1 MVAQDSQ
8 VSIARRIR
16 QLAAEGRGDDDV
28 AYRHIGLDGS
38 EPGFSWPALDRRSS
52 QVAAAFAARGLRQGD
67 RLAVA
72 LRNSPEFIFSVL
84 AAWKLGA
91 VPVPVRWDIPDW
103 ELGRLRE
110 VVDARIFLM
119 ADDLPWLAAT
129 AGDPVQD
136 FPDVVSPEFNG
147 TCSSGSTG
155 TPKVI
160 ISERPGLYSP
170 DMRITFAEVWG
181 AKVTHPQ
188 TILVPTAMYHTNGFA
203 TFVNLLAGAQLILL
217 EKFDAA
223 RVADVIERYRVT
235 NFTCTPTMLQRI
247 ADLPDIEDRDL
258 SSIEFIIQG
267 AAMMPPALVH
277 RWAGLIGAE
286 RIIMAY
292 GMTEGLG
299 LTSLRG
305 DDWMS
310 HQGSVGRGFRGT
322 EVRIL
327 GDDGKD
333 LPPGEIGEIFLRT
346 QNAPKSHYLGA
357 APQTRTTPDGFGTV
371 GDMGYLDSDGYLYL
385 ADRRV
390 DMIISGGA
398 NIFPAEVEAALIEH
412 PAVADVVVFGLR
424 DPEWGRRVHAIIEP
438 VDPAAP
444 PSADEIR
451 GYAKS
456 RLAPYKVPKTVEI
469 IDAIPRS
476 AATKV
481 SRGAL
486 VAARGG

>member
-1 MVAQDSQ
+1 
-8 VSIARRIR
+8 
-16 QLAAEGRGDDDV
+16 
-28 AYRHIGLDGS
+28 
-38 EPGFSWPALDRRSS
+38 
-52 QVAAAFAARGLRQGD
+52 
-67 RLAVA
+67 
-72 LRNSPEFIFSVL
+72 
-84 AAWKLGA
+84 
-91 VPVPVRWDIPDW
+91 
-103 ELGRLRE
+103 
-110 VVDARIFLM
+110 
-119 ADDLPWLAAT
+119 
-129 AGDPVQD
+129 
-136 FPDVVSPEFNG
+136 
-147 TCSSGSTG
+147 
-155 TPKVI
+155 
-160 ISERPGLYSP
+160 
-170 DMRITFAEVWG
+170 
-181 AKVTHPQ
+181 
-188 TILVPTAMYHTNGFA
+188 
-203 TFVNLLAGAQLILL
+203 
-217 EKFDAA
+217 
-223 RVADVIERYRVT
+223 
-235 NFTCTPTMLQRI
+235 
-247 ADLPDIEDRDL
+247 
-258 SSIEFIIQG
+258 
-267 AAMMPPALVH
+267 MPPALVH

-412 PAVADVVVFGLR
+412 PAVADVVVIGLR